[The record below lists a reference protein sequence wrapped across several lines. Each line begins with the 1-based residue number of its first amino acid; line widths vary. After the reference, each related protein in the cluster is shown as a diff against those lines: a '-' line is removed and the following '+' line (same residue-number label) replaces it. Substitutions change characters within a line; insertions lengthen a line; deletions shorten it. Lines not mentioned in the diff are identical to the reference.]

1 MKGVAIGCG
10 AISEFHFK
18 GWQRVSGAE
27 IVAVCDVREEM
38 ARRRADEFGI
48 PGVYS
53 SYSAMFD
60 AEKPDFV
67 DVITRPESHREIV
80 LEAIGGRIPVI
91 CQKPFAASL
100 AEAQEMV
107 QAAAQ
112 AGVPLMVHENWR
124 WRRWYRQIKQ
134 WIDQGLLGTP
144 RYAHFSFH
152 SDAVLPDYGLGISW
166 SLQRYPYQVK
176 MPKLILYEFGI
187 HLVDIFR
194 FLFGEPIRLY
204 GVSRRRSPLVQGEDH
219 VVLILETEELMAT
232 IDLSWASWGRRS
244 NVVLEEIS
252 IEGDQGYIAMDAE
265 SKLRL
270 ESAHHSQSL
279 GPYASQYPEFYVESF
294 SQTEQHFCNCLREG
308 SDFETS
314 GRDNLKTLG
323 ITLKTYQSLTES
335 VPVKLDQP

>member
-38 ARRRADEFGI
+38 ARKRADEFSI
-48 PGVYS
+48 PRVYT
-53 SYSAMFD
+53 SYSAMLE

-80 LEAIGGRIPVI
+80 LESASRGIPII
-91 CQKPFAASL
+91 CQKPFSSDL
-100 AEAQEMV
+100 SEANEMV

-112 AGVPLMVHENWR
+112 AGIPLMIHENWR

-134 WIDQGLLGTP
+134 WIDQGLLGVP

-166 SLQRYPYQVK
+166 NLQRYPYQLK

-194 FLFGEPIRLY
+194 FLFGEPTRLY
-204 GVSRRRSPLVQGEDH
+204 AVSRRRSPLIQGEDH
-219 VVLILETEELMAT
+219 VILMLETEGLMST

-244 NVVLEEIS
+244 SVVLEEIS
-252 IEGDQGYIAMDAE
+252 IEGDGGYISMDQE
-265 SKLRL
+265 SKLRIA
-270 ESAHHSQSL
+270 SASRREESL
-279 GPYASQYPEFYVESF
+279 GPYASEYAEYYVESF
-294 SQTEQHFCNCLREG
+294 SQTEQHFCDCLREG
-308 SDFETS
+308 KEFETS
-314 GRDNLKTLG
+314 GQDNLKTLG
-323 ITLKTYQSLTES
+323 ITLEAYRSMSEGISLQ
-335 VPVKLDQP
+335 LN

>member
-18 GWQRVSGAE
+18 GWQRVSGSE

-48 PGVYS
+48 PGVYR
-53 SYSAMFD
+53 SYTTMFD

-67 DVITRPESHREIV
+67 DVITRPEPHREIV
-80 LEAIGGRIPVI
+80 LESIRRRIPII
-91 CQKPFAASL
+91 CQKPFAPNM
-100 AEAQEMV
+100 AEADEMV
-107 QAAAQ
+107 QAATQ
-112 AGVPLMVHENWR
+112 AGVPLMIHENWR

-134 WIDQGLLGTP
+134 WINQGLLGTP
-144 RYAHFSFH
+144 RYAHFWFH
-152 SDAVLPDYGLGISW
+152 SDAVLPDYGLGVSW
-166 SLQRYPYQVK
+166 SLQRYPYQLK

-204 GVSRRRSPLVQGEDH
+204 GVARRRSPLVQGEDH
-219 VVLILETEELMAT
+219 IVLILETEKLMAT
-232 IDLSWASWGRRS
+232 IDVSWASWGRRS
-244 NVVLEEIS
+244 NVVLEEVS
-252 IEGDQGYIAMDAE
+252 IEGDGGYIAMDAE

-270 ESAHHSQSL
+270 ESSGHQETS
-279 GPYASQYPEFYVESF
+279 GPFAPQYADYYVESF
-294 SQTEQHFCNCLREG
+294 SQTEQHFCECVRDGKE
-308 SDFETS
+308 FETS

-323 ITLKTYQSLTES
+323 ITLEAYRSMNNGLPLK
-335 VPVKLDQP
+335 VG